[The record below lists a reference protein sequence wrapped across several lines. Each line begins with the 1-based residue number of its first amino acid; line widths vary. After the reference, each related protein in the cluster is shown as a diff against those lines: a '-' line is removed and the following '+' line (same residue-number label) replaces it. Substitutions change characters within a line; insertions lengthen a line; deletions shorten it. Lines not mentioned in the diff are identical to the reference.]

1 MVDLSK
7 AEGEIKLLP
16 TTSMGAQGGYI
27 QKIQSKGLTPARGGP
42 ASSETMGQSLE
53 LRTGA
58 GLNLS
63 SNRRR

>member
-27 QKIQSKGLTPARGGP
+27 QKIQSKGLTPARGDP

-53 LRTGA
+53 QV
-58 GLNLS
+58 
-63 SNRRR
+63 